1 MLMQKKDNRL
11 MILDGAKLV
20 TVNNVNN
27 LERLPNKKI
36 VAIKGNNSKKY
47 VNVKKFSWT
56 NNFHKS
62 YSFLKKKVLIEKL
75 ELNFGSL
82 LSLNNITDISTD
94 QYPLFNINYK
104 NIVLMDK
111 NLQNIYIKYF
121 LRLILPYEM
130 LDIIVDEK
138 DFDKYKK
145 FLNTDNTDN
154 CIIFRHKNR
163 TKIFDNPEEKEE
175 YIEQFKKIKDHKD
188 IEIEG
193 ITSKELKIEEVILF
207 DQYSCLII
215 R

>member
-27 LERLPNKKI
+27 IESLPNKKI

-47 VNVKKFSWT
+47 VNVKKFSWS

-62 YSFLKKKVLIEKL
+62 YSFLEKKVLIEKL

-82 LSLNNITDISTD
+82 LSLNNITDMSTD

-138 DFDKYKK
+138 DFDKLIKK
-145 FLNTDNTDN
+145 IEPK
-154 CIIFRHKNR
+154 IIIPVHTENS
-163 TKIFDNPEEKEE
+163 EW
-175 YIEQFKKIKDHKD
+175 FKKYENCEIICDRNIIK
-188 IEIEG
+188 I
-193 ITSKELKIEEVILF
+193 
-207 DQYSCLII
+207 
-215 R
+215 

>member
-27 LERLPNKKI
+27 IESLPNKKI

-47 VNVKKFSWT
+47 VNVKKFSWS

-62 YSFLKKKVLIEKL
+62 YSFLEKKVLIEKL

-82 LSLNNITDISTD
+82 LSLNNITDMSTD

-145 FLNTDNTDN
+145 FLNT
-154 CIIFRHKNR
+154 
-163 TKIFDNPEEKEE
+163 EEKEE

>member
-1 MLMQKKDNRL
+1 

-27 LERLPNKKI
+27 IESLPNKKI

-47 VNVKKFSWT
+47 VNVKKFSWS

-62 YSFLKKKVLIEKL
+62 YSFLEKKVLIEKL

-82 LSLNNITDISTD
+82 LSLNNITDMSTD

-163 TKIFDNPEEKEE
+163 TKIFDNPEEK
-175 YIEQFKKIKDHKD
+175 
-188 IEIEG
+188 
-193 ITSKELKIEEVILF
+193 
-207 DQYSCLII
+207 
-215 R
+215 

>member
-1 MLMQKKDNRL
+1 TMIQDIENRMSNVITASEVSKINEQAGISPVKVSSDTFYVIERAL
-11 MILDGAKLV
+11 YYSKLSNGKFDV
-20 TVNNVNN
+20 SVAPLVNLWN
-27 LERLPNKKI
+27 
-36 VAIKGNNSKKY
+36 
-47 VNVKKFSWT
+47 
-56 NNFHKS
+56 
-62 YSFLKKKVLIEKL
+62 
-75 ELNFGSL
+75 
-82 LSLNNITDISTD
+82 ISTD
-94 QYPLFNINYK
+94 NPKVPSEKEINEVLPFINYK